1 MDNYERLE
9 GKAVAI
15 LFSNESNGY
24 TVLKLDCGVTE
35 PVTVVGCL
43 PYAAPGEYFELYGN
57 WTEHRTYRAAVQG
70 GGRRTLA
77 AADAGGY

>member
-24 TVLKLDCGVTE
+24 TVLKLDCGATE
-35 PVTVVGCL
+35 PVTVV
-43 PYAAPGEYFELYGN
+43 
-57 WTEHRTYRAAVQG
+57 AVS
-70 GGRRTLA
+70 LIA
-77 AADAGGY
+77 AAGRIL

>member
-24 TVLKLDCGVTE
+24 TVMKLDCGVTE
-35 PVTVVGCL
+35 PVTVVG
-43 PYAAPGEYFELYGN
+43 
-57 WTEHRTYRAAVQG
+57 
-70 GGRRTLA
+70 
-77 AADAGGY
+77 